1 MADGELVGDYVGKVV
16 IIKVGGELEIKQV
29 RKNG

>member
-1 MADGELVGDYVGKVV
+1 MADGELMHRYVGKVV
-16 IIKVGGELEIKQV
+16 IIKVGGGLEDKEV